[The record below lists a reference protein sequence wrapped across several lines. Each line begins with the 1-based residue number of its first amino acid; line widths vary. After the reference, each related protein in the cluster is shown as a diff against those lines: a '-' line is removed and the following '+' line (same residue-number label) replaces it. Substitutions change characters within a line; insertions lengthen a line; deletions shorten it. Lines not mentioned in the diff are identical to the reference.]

1 MCFIKKGSPRPDP
14 TRLIWVF
21 FWPKPAPSC
30 LLCHLHPILSL
41 PPLNSSRL
49 LSTHCQIAVDSTVQS
64 VADIL
69 VSLSVTFWL
78 CLHSNLG
85 SPRPLQCF
93 LRGPSSTSIRA
104 TLPPS
109 RMFATSLNSTLDL
122 PCFIPPVCLLKPQL
136 SCELTPQPEPTPV
149 SPPSMSLL
157 SRYRLRC
164 KPRNLS
170 CYHKPE
176 PATTTSA
183 LHLSLLNTFL
193 LNLSL
198 VWLSTFAATD
208 IY

>member
-85 SPRPLQCF
+85 SPRPLQCWF
-93 LRGPSSTSIRA
+93 SSEALAPRA
-104 TLPPS
+104 SEPRCHPPACVPPAS
-109 RMFATSLNSTLDL
+109 TPPWTFRASSHQCVFSSHSYHASWPHSLSLHL
-122 PCFIPPVCLLKPQL
+122 CLLHP
-136 SCELTPQPEPTPV
+136 CP
-149 SPPSMSLL
+149 
-157 SRYRLRC
+157 C
-164 KPRNLS
+164 
-170 CYHKPE
+170 
-176 PATTTSA
+176 
-183 LHLSLLNTFL
+183 
-193 LNLSL
+193 
-198 VWLSTFAATD
+198 WAATD
-208 IY
+208 SAVSPATSAATTSLSQQLLPLRSTWVCLIHSF

>member
-1 MCFIKKGSPRPDP
+1 
-14 TRLIWVF
+14 
-21 FWPKPAPSC
+21 
-30 LLCHLHPILSL
+30 
-41 PPLNSSRL
+41 
-49 LSTHCQIAVDSTVQS
+49 
-64 VADIL
+64 
-69 VSLSVTFWL
+69 
-78 CLHSNLG
+78 
-85 SPRPLQCF
+85 
-93 LRGPSSTSIRA
+93 
-104 TLPPS
+104 
-109 RMFATSLNSTLDL
+109 MFATSLNSTLDL

-198 VWLSTFAATD
+198 VWLSTFGSSYRHLLNVTPRIGRMEMLTSIWLECRRKGQWSTRSIEIIFWGPCMSTTNLMPVWLTYLRPRLNNHGSPLLRNAMSQC
-208 IY
+208 